1 MADVKSVLALL
12 KKKGNEKTRQTYAR
26 HGMEAER
33 TYGVSAADM
42 KAIAKNLKGQQ
53 ALACELY
60 STGVMEA
67 MYVAGIVADG
77 AQLTEKQLD
86 EWAEGAAGMQMVAEY
101 TVPWVAVENS
111 HRRELALRWMKSD
124 REHVAAAGW
133 CTYAGILATTPDAEL
148 NLAEIEKLME
158 TVVKEIGRARN
169 RVRYTMNVFV
179 ISAGTYVKP
188 LLKKAKAAAEKLGD
202 VSVEMGETACKVP
215 LASAYIAKM
224 EASGR
229 VGKKRKTMRC

>member
-67 MYVAGIVADG
+67 MYVAGMVADG

-133 CTYAGILATTPDAEL
+133 CTYVCGDSRDDAGCR
-148 NLAEIEKLME
+148 
-158 TVVKEIGRARN
+158 VKPGRN
-169 RVRYTMNVFV
+169 REVNGDSRKGNRAGAQPGAVHDECVRDFGGNVCEAAV
-179 ISAGTYVKP
+179 EKGEGGGG
-188 LLKKAKAAAEKLGD
+188 KAW
-202 VSVEMGETACKVP
+202 
-215 LASAYIAKM
+215 
-224 EASGR
+224 
-229 VGKKRKTMRC
+229 